1 MTLKGKQVALL
12 IEDDYENLE
21 AWYPYL
27 RLREAGADV
36 TVIGPGTKDSY
47 LSKEKFP
54 IKADASIHDVS
65 ADDYDG
71 VVVPGG
77 FAPDHMRMEP
87 KMAAFVREIHDAGKM
102 TAAVCHGGWIL
113 ASAGVVSGRK
123 MTGYTPIQVD
133 VENAGATWVAD
144 EPVVVDGNLITSRT
158 PVDLSHFGAAL
169 VDYLE
174 SAPVRE
180 G

>member
-1 MTLKGKQVALL
+1 MSLQGKRVAIL

-27 RLREAGADV
+27 RLREAGAEV
-36 TVIGPGTKDSY
+36 SVVGPGTKDTY
-47 LSKEKFP
+47 FSKEKFP

-65 ADDYDG
+65 AADFDG

-87 KMAAFVREIHDAGKM
+87 KMAVFVKDIHDAGKL

-113 ASAGVVSGRK
+113 ASADIVKGRQ
-123 MTGYTPIQVD
+123 MTGYTPIRVD
-133 VENAGATWVAD
+133 VENAGATWVD
-144 EPVVVDGNLITSRT
+144 EPVVTDGNIITSRT
-158 PVDLSHFGAAL
+158 PVDLHHFGAAL
-169 VDYLE
+169 VAYLE
-174 SAPVRE
+174 ADVQGGE
-180 G
+180 